1 MINDC
6 TILGVS
12 LLKVRKV
19 GMRAWSIVRYTQ
31 LNEEK
36 KGKTKRC
43 FMLLLTYTH
52 GNVPSIA
59 GGKATTRTYTH
70 TCIQT
75 GRADT
80 DGKLCQWWRNFYFV
94 KKPFVH
100 IFLVFLQFGDFSL
113 SNRYVN
119 RICFK
124 SGRFETRERLLII
137 NTRNT
142 RDVWYIVCMT
152 VLQTVR
158 RCTQSSPHQL

>member
-43 FMLLLTYTH
+43 FTLLLTYTH

-70 TCIQT
+70 THT
-75 GRADT
+75 HT
-80 DGKLCQWWRNFYFV
+80 DGQGRHRREALLVVAQLLLCKETICTYF
-94 KKPFVH
+94 PCFFT
-100 IFLVFLQFGDFSL
+100 IRRFFSVE
-113 SNRYVN
+113 S
-119 RICFK
+119 IC
-124 SGRFETRERLLII
+124 
-137 NTRNT
+137 
-142 RDVWYIVCMT
+142 
-152 VLQTVR
+152 
-158 RCTQSSPHQL
+158 

>member
-43 FMLLLTYTH
+43 FTLLLTYTH

-70 TCIQT
+70 AYRRAGQTQT
-75 GRADT
+75 GSS
-80 DGKLCQWWRNFYFV
+80 V
-94 KKPFVH
+94 
-100 IFLVFLQFGDFSL
+100 
-113 SNRYVN
+113 
-119 RICFK
+119 
-124 SGRFETRERLLII
+124 SGGATFTL
-137 NTRNT
+137 
-142 RDVWYIVCMT
+142 
-152 VLQTVR
+152 
-158 RCTQSSPHQL
+158 